1 MSVHT
6 YCIEMSYQLR
16 GTLTPFSPLLS
27 QKHTRYLEQRDTEM
41 HAKAKSV
48 IKECYEKNK
57 AGDPEYQC
65 LTTSMKARLQATVGE
80 VYWKKAQDYLDH
92 FLRQKEVR
100 EGQSATSLASQASS
114 ASGSIPSQQG
124 NALSVAA
131 KKANDAKQSTKSS
144 IKGKSLHPTASKRD
158 LLFEPKPVDDFPLG
172 WVSRRVE
179 RMTTVPGKPTADVYY
194 FSPQMGYK
202 FRSKLDVQRFLDCL
216 AGVPDGEE
224 VAIVKFRQMKKD
236 DKPQQKRGSSD
247 VGNSI
252 STATSD
258 NKHTKAINTQNGGGQ
273 AKLHVH
279 IVTPNKNKAKK
290 QKTGHTGF
298 LLSSS
303 NNVSIMGKFV
313 WLCFITALFICLYLI

>member
-1 MSVHT
+1 
-6 YCIEMSYQLR
+6 
-16 GTLTPFSPLLS
+16 
-27 QKHTRYLEQRDTEM
+27 M
-41 HAKAKSV
+41 HAKAYSV

-65 LTTSMKARLQATVGE
+65 LTTIMKARLRAIVGE
-80 VYWKKAQDYLDH
+80 TYWKKAQDYLDH
-92 FLRQKEVR
+92 FLRQKKVR
-100 EGQSATSLASQASS
+100 EGQSAASLASQASS

-124 NALSVAA
+124 NALGVAA

-158 LLFEPKPVDDFPLG
+158 LLFGPKPVDDFPLG

-224 VAIVKFRQMKKD
+224 AAIVKFRQMKKD
-236 DKPQQKRGSSD
+236 VKPQQKRGSSD

-252 STATSD
+252 NTATSD
-258 NKHTKAINTQNGGGQ
+258 NKRTKATNTQNGGGQ
-273 AKLHVH
+273 A
-279 IVTPNKNKAKK
+279 IVTPDKKKARK
-290 QKTGHTGF
+290 QNTGNTGNTGS

-303 NNVSIMGKFV
+303 NNVSTMGKFV
-313 WLCFITALFICLYLI
+313 RLCFITALFICLYLIWQRFLFPCQLISPINE